1 MTDQQTVPFGAR
13 AERSPHIIDI
23 EAGSVTYD
31 PNQQVNV
38 VAGGQLWCLSSEMPA
53 TCTNTNYDSK
63 NDDTSDPYRV
73 V

>member
-1 MTDQQTVPFGAR
+1 MSSQPTVPFGAR
-13 AERSPHIIDI
+13 AERSPHVIDI
-23 EAGSVTYD
+23 AAGSVTYD
-31 PNQQVNV
+31 PRQQLNV
-38 VAGGQLWCLSSEMPA
+38 ISGGRLWCLSSEMPA